1 MATNPNG
8 PGASAGRNKHGRAA
22 FSEAVKAALT
32 SLWSS
37 KLRSFLT
44 LLGIILATTTL
55 IAVMSVIH
63 GMDVYI
69 AQQVSDMGANGFR
82 VRRIGILGD
91 VEPKRLQELL
101 KKNPE
106 LTREEYDFLRA
117 HAKYTGE
124 LGMES
129 DRTVN
134 VRHREQQLKDVQLQG
149 YTPNMAAISN
159 LQTDAGR
166 FFADSENR
174 RRAAVA
180 VIGNDLREK
189 FFLGEDPVG
198 KTIYLGGRPFEVI
211 GASKKLGSVFGQSR
225 DNFVWIPIETYFKMF
240 GARQG
245 IGYDA
250 IALDPSQI
258 HAAQDEL
265 RMLVRAYR
273 HLRPG
278 EEDNFG
284 IFASDSLVEIWNQL
298 TGVIAATAIAIVSV
312 FMVVGGVV
320 IMNIMLAVVTER
332 THEIGIRK
340 SVGARRSDVLNQ
352 FLVESSVLSA
362 CGGLF
367 GVVLAWLVA
376 LVVRQ
381 TTPVPMVLPASSIFL
396 GVGLSAAVGLF
407 FGVYPARR
415 AAALDPIEALR
426 FEK

>member
-1 MATNPNG
+1 MSVSQHNQ
-8 PGASAGRNKHGRAA
+8 RAA
-22 FSEAVKAALT
+22 FFEAGKVALA

-55 IAVMSVIH
+55 IAVMGVIH

-69 AQQVSDMGANGFR
+69 AQQVSDMGASGFR

-91 VEPKRLQELL
+91 VEPKKLLELL

-106 LTREEYDFLRA
+106 LTREEYDFLRG
-117 HAKYTGE
+117 HARFTSE
-124 LGMES
+124 IGMETS
-129 DRTVN
+129 RGVS
-134 VRHREQQLKDVQLQG
+134 VRHGSDQVKDVSLSG

-159 LQTDAGR
+159 IQTETGR
-166 FFADSENR
+166 FFIDSENR
-174 RRAAVA
+174 RRMSIA

-189 FFLGEDPVG
+189 FFPDIDPVG
-198 KTIYLGGRPFEVI
+198 KTLLIDGRPFEVI

-225 DNFVWIPIETYFKMF
+225 DNFVWIPIETYFKLY
-240 GARQG
+240 GSRQG
-245 IGYDA
+245 IGYNA
-250 IALDPSQI
+250 VALDPTLI
-258 HAAQDEL
+258 GKAQDEL
-265 RMLVRAYR
+265 RMLLRAHR

-278 EEDNFG
+278 EDDNFG
-284 IFASDSLVEIWNQL
+284 MFASDSLLEIWQQI
-298 TGVIAATAIAIVSV
+298 TGVIAATAVAIVSV

-340 SVGARRSDVLNQ
+340 SVGARRSDILNQ

-362 CGGLF
+362 SGGLM
-367 GVVLAWLVA
+367 GVILAWTIA
-376 LVVRQ
+376 LLVRQ
-381 TTPVPMVLPASSIFL
+381 TTPVPMVLPTSSIIL
-396 GVGLSAAVGLF
+396 GVGLSALVGLF

-415 AAALDPIEALR
+415 AAKLDPIEALR
-426 FEK
+426 AEK